1 MFTPEGRKQLSGSV
15 SGQCLYSK
23 LLHGSQAPLLALS
36 FSPLA
41 LLPSRK
47 VFTTPRSRGI
57 SNVSFKLVLIYKCE
71 NKVQTIE
78 GGPGRFISGGISRNN
93 KQFRPLHFKLVLT
106 FFRST

>member
-36 FSPLA
+36 FSSLA

-57 SNVSFKLVLIYKCE
+57 STVSVKVVVIYQCV
-71 NKVQTIE
+71 NKERKVE
-78 GGPGRFISGGISRNN
+78 VHPARF
-93 KQFRPLHFKLVLT
+93 
-106 FFRST
+106 